1 MASITSAGV
10 GSGLDL
16 ESIITATLNA
26 ERSVKENQINER
38 EINYTTELSG
48 VGTFKAALDTFNEAL
63 AKLGDDE
70 TYNSRSI
77 NFSNS
82 LEDDEQAFSVEVD
95 SSLQT
100 GDFTVEVLQL
110 AKGSKL
116 QSSSLGEATDTVG
129 AGNLTFKAGDNEF
142 TVAVGAS
149 DTLEDIRGK
158 INQAAEN
165 FGISA
170 NIVNSDAGAVL
181 TYDSTISGDGNTL
194 TVTTDDDSLASIAT
208 NSPSSVSGMTVT
220 QNAQNAQVNINNQA
234 VSSSTN
240 VLDNKI
246 QGATLTLN
254 KVTTEPQEFKVEV
267 DSDVINENV
276 QQFVDAYNEL
286 QGQLD
291 TLSNPS
297 SGLLASDST
306 VRNVE
311 QQLQRLFTN
320 DLGGQT
326 QIQSLLELGFSF
338 NRDGELE
345 VSSIGIGSLP
355 SGEETLNTAIS
366 SNLSTFQSFF
376 SDDDGLVN
384 QVGDLIDLYT
394 GTGGSLIKREE
405 SLNESL
411 ETIETDRDKLNNRL
425 ENLEASLRSQYAALD
440 SIIAQYQT
448 SGSYISSI
456 LTNLSTDS

>member
-1 MASITSAGV
+1 M
-10 GSGLDL
+10 
-16 ESIITATLNA
+16 
-26 ERSVKENQINER
+26 
-38 EINYTTELSG
+38 
-48 VGTFKAALDTFNEAL
+48 
-63 AKLGDDE
+63 
-70 TYNSRSI
+70 
-77 NFSNS
+77 
-82 LEDDEQAFSVEVD
+82 
-95 SSLQT
+95 
-100 GDFTVEVLQL
+100 
-110 AKGSKL
+110 
-116 QSSSLGEATDTVG
+116 
-129 AGNLTFKAGDNEF
+129 
-142 TVAVGAS
+142 TVA
-149 DTLEDIRGK
+149 
-158 INQAAEN
+158 
-165 FGISA
+165 
-170 NIVNSDAGAVL
+170 
-181 TYDSTISGDGNTL
+181 
-194 TVTTDDDSLASIAT
+194 
-208 NSPSSVSGMTVT
+208 

-267 DSDVINENV
+267 DSDVINENI

-345 VSSIGIGSLP
+345 VSTTGIGSLP
-355 SGEETLNTAIS
+355 SGEETLNMAIS
-366 SNLSTFQSFF
+366 SNLSAFQSFF

-456 LTNLSTDS
+456 LTNLSTDN